1 MSDVKPQAPTPTFS
15 DLEELLFWL
24 WSSITDAEAYL
35 RASNDRQ
42 SILTSDVKQRVL
54 VQRQLRLAQYHL
66 VTSMNSLVRR
76 LPKLVSLFPGIQAAY
91 DNAKHLRDEAKDLRD
106 MIEHA
111 DDYLSGGGHKR
122 GQFVRDVE
130 VPGIPGDKPGR
141 VDATSTI
148 ISNAGHLLG
157 GRLNVERA
165 LDEVKAIWAEAEKIP
180 SPPSASPRRSQ
191 PR

>member
-66 VTSMNSLVRR
+66 LTSMNSLVRR
-76 LPKLVSLFPGIQAAY
+76 LPKLVWLFPGIQWAT
-91 DNAKHLRDEAKDLRD
+91 
-106 MIEHA
+106 
-111 DDYLSGGGHKR
+111 KR
-122 GQFVRDVE
+122 R
-130 VPGIPGDKPGR
+130 
-141 VDATSTI
+141 T
-148 ISNAGHLLG
+148 
-157 GRLNVERA
+157 
-165 LDEVKAIWAEAEKIP
+165 
-180 SPPSASPRRSQ
+180 RS
-191 PR
+191 